1 MLSRST
7 EAARNRV
14 EAIMSVIT
22 LEEAKNHLR
31 VIGSDEDQT
40 IFGYI
45 RAAEAHVSKY
55 LERPLTPWNEAGD
68 PVPDNVKQAILLA
81 IADFYQHREARFV
94 GTIQTNNPAFDA
106 LLHWDRSE
114 LGL

>member
-22 LEEAKNHLR
+22 LEEAKAHLR
-31 VIGSDEDQT
+31 VLESEENDLIQK
-40 IFGYI
+40 YI
-45 RAAEAHVSKY
+45 DAAEAHVSKY
-55 LERPLTPWNEAGD
+55 LERPLDPWNEEGD
-68 PVPDNVKQAILLA
+68 PTPDNVKQAILLA
-81 IADFYQHREARFV
+81 VGDFYENREARFI
-94 GTIQTNNPAFDA
+94 GTIQTNNPAFEA
-106 LLHWDRSE
+106 LLHWDRAH